1 MKRLKLLSL
10 TLVVVLSA
18 IWVFPSSARIPIS
31 VLTQQGDTLQGL
43 ARDHQVSV
51 GQMLEENPQLKNAGE
66 LTPGQWIYLPP
77 EAQLPNE
84 PVFAISAP
92 SETELKFV
100 LQELTV
106 DRVYRILGRQYHFAQ
121 WMGVPVVA
129 FATGGSMDNP
139 AIGVTVAIDNFNVER
154 FCYQGI
160 GGAGHGV
167 NIGDV
172 LVATGV
178 VPGSGHG
185 NVAPLQTPRGD
196 VVIGTYWSYYY
207 GEPVIG
213 DNVNEGRL
221 VFTPEA
227 SFMEKVLQSA
237 GEVEL
242 PVVNQEVADY
252 LSFFYGEPWDVY
264 QSQIRDGW
272 TSTGPFVTS
281 DLYLTQIETRSQI
294 LAGLNGIP
302 GPDFIAVDM
311 EDYGAIHAAI
321 EAGVDQWCVIR
332 STVDLA
338 RERIPGE
345 SSYHGVPW
353 DQRDDPSQPWAWL
366 SENRGTYG
374 YFADYDYFYRLPYL
388 VMKEIVAD
396 WGLN

>member
-1 MKRLKLLSL
+1 MKRIKIFSL

-18 IWVFPSSARIPIS
+18 VWVFPASARIPVS
-31 VLTQQGDTLQGL
+31 VLTREGDTLARL
-43 ARDHQVSV
+43 AQYHHVSV
-51 GQMLEENPQLKNAGE
+51 GQLLRENPQLKNAGA
-66 LTPGQWIYLPP
+66 LTPGQWITLPAQ
-77 EAQLPNE
+77 AQLPDE
-84 PVFAISAP
+84 PVFAVSAP

-100 LQELTV
+100 LPELTD
-106 DRVYRILGRQYHFAQ
+106 DRVYRIMGRYYHYAR
-121 WMGVPVVA
+121 WVGVPVVA

-139 AIGVTVAIDNFNVER
+139 AIGVTLAIDSFNVQR

-185 NVAPLQTPRGD
+185 NVAPLQTPSGD
-196 VVIGTYWSYYY
+196 VVIGTFWSYYF

-213 DNVNEGRL
+213 DNLSEGRL
-221 VFTPEA
+221 VLTPET
-227 SFMEKVLQSA
+227 SFMGKVLQSA
-237 GEVEL
+237 GEVGL
-242 PVVNQEVADY
+242 PYVNQEVADY
-252 LSFFYGEPWDVY
+252 LSFFYDEPWEVY
-264 QSQIRDGW
+264 QSQVRVGW

-281 DLYLTQIETRSQI
+281 DLYLTQLETRSQI
-294 LAGLNGIP
+294 LASIEGIIDP
-302 GPDFIAVDM
+302 QFVAVDM
-311 EDYGAIHAAI
+311 EDYSAIHAAV
-321 EAGVDQWCVIR
+321 EAGVDQWCVLR

-353 DQRDDPSQPWAWL
+353 EQRDDPSQPWAWL
-366 SENRGTYG
+366 GENKGTYG
-374 YFADYDYFYRLPYL
+374 YFQDYDYFYRLPYL
-388 VMKEIVAD
+388 VMKEIVLD